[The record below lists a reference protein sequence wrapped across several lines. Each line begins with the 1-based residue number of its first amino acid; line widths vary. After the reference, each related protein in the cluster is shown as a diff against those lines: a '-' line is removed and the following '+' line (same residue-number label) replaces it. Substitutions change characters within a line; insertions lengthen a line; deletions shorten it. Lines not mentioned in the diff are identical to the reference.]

1 MLISNDSFRSNLDP
15 MWIYE
20 TDTGVVIDANQAAL
34 DLFGL
39 LAGEFVGKRADAL
52 ASARWQISGGE
63 LISRSASPSTG
74 KAVRIRVTEVD
85 LEGEFRNRRLATV
98 CLDTVGPSIITTIA
112 QNHELKAINQQ
123 LREKEAYLSNIQ
135 SLLEIANWRFEYNT
149 GEIIWSDNAASV
161 LRLAS
166 GVPPGSLD
174 EYMALIHPDDR
185 AAVER
190 VFQAFRE
197 GDETQLSFS
206 YRLHGGT
213 SEEIHLRGKGTL
225 VTTANGT
232 TLTGVVQ
239 NVTLERRADSE
250 MDLLRKCVAR
260 VNDIII
266 VTEAE
271 PIDAPDGPRIIF
283 VNEAFERLT
292 GYSAAEAVGRT
303 PRILQG
309 PATSRD
315 ELRRIRN
322 ALSNWQPVRSEVL
335 NYTKSGSPLWIEMDI
350 VPLANEAGV
359 YTHWI
364 SIERDVTERRKVEE
378 RLRQSERLE
387 ALGQLTGGIAHDF
400 NNYLTVLMGNSET
413 LAKKLPPGPL
423 NEMATLSAD
432 ASKSAADLVRS
443 LLTFARR
450 LALEPVTLNANR
462 RIRQFAEML
471 RHTFPES
478 IRIDMDLDP
487 DLWRIVVDPSQLE
500 SSLLNI
506 CLNSRDAMPKGGR
519 IIITSRNLEAAEK
532 PSGSNP
538 LPAGKWVEIG
548 ISDSG
553 TGMSEAQLQHAFE
566 PFFTTK
572 PHGVG
577 TGLGLS
583 SVYGFASQSGGYVRI
598 SSELGRGT
606 TVLLHFPA
614 TTSEED
620 AVISNGDEAT
630 KALSAEKILVVEDN
644 QLVLA
649 HVCRQLAEMGMSV
662 VTAGTGAEAIRQ
674 MEENPDISILF
685 TDVVLPGG
693 MDGSQ
698 IAERAGELIPSAKVI
713 YTTGYA
719 ENAIVR
725 DGRLAPGIVLLRK
738 PYTKTQLRKKLQDA
752 LQHAAQD

>member
-20 TDTGVVIDANQAAL
+20 THTGVVIDANQAAL

-309 PATSRD
+309 PTTSRD

-752 LQHAAQD
+752 LQRPAQD

>member
-1 MLISNDSFRSNLDP
+1 MLISDDSFRSNPDP

-85 LEGEFRNRRLATV
+85 LEGGVRNRRLATV

-135 SLLEIANWRFEYNT
+135 SLLAIANWRFEYNT

-400 NNYLTVLMGNSET
+400 NNYLTLLMGNSET

-478 IRIDMDLDP
+478 IRIDTDLDP

-500 SSLLNI
+500 SCLLNI

-620 AVISNGDEAT
+620 AVISNGDETT

-674 MEENPDISILF
+674 MEENPDITILF